1 MNLSS
6 KIYVAGHRG
15 LMGSALVRQLRAAG
29 HTNLAVRSH
38 GELDLTERQEVRKF
52 FARERPE
59 YVFLAA
65 ARVGGILA
73 NATYPADFIGQN
85 LLIQTNVSHEAY
97 CRGVKRL
104 LFLGS
109 SCTYPRD
116 AVQPIKEECL
126 LSGPLEPTNRPYA
139 VAKICGI
146 EMCCAYNRQY
156 STRLLAA
163 MPLDLFGTGE

>member
-38 GELDLTERQEVRKF
+38 GELDLTERQDVRKF

-59 YVFLAA
+59 YAFLAA

-73 NATYPADFIGQN
+73 NATYPADFILQN
-85 LLIQTNVSHEAY
+85 LLIPTNVIHASSTLF
-97 CRGVKRL
+97 RKRL
-104 LFLGS
+104 CSPGS
-109 SCTYPRD
+109 S
-116 AVQPIKEECL
+116 
-126 LSGPLEPTNRPYA
+126 S
-139 VAKICGI
+139 
-146 EMCCAYNRQY
+146 
-156 STRLLAA
+156 S
-163 MPLDLFGTGE
+163 

>member
-65 ARVGGILA
+65 ARGGGILA
-73 NATYPADFIGQN
+73 NATYPADFIGHKR
-85 LLIQTNVSHEAY
+85 LIQTNVIHEAH
-97 CRGVKRL
+97 CAGVKRVP
-104 LFLGS
+104 FLGS
-109 SCTYPRD
+109 ECTYPSD
-116 AVQPIKEECL
+116 AH
-126 LSGPLEPTNRPYA
+126 
-139 VAKICGI
+139 
-146 EMCCAYNRQY
+146 
-156 STRLLAA
+156 
-163 MPLDLFGTGE
+163 